1 MTCLTSDRLFGS
13 VLIERGSEVGGGDQ
27 RVQVGTLLQII
38 DTQESPDGRWSVLAA
53 GVERLQVVEW
63 LADDPFPRCIA
74 DRLPDGPQTPETDRL
89 RDLAVDLID
98 QLVRRH
104 FAGRGR
110 PPELPHLDEDPSLAS
125 FQLLSLS
132 PLGPL
137 DQLKA
142 LQMPDP
148 SSRLRFLVELLESE
162 ILVFDALS
170 GGDGNQP
177 SDGSSN

>member
-98 QLVRRH
+98 Q
-104 FAGRGR
+104 
-110 PPELPHLDEDPSLAS
+110 PELPHLDEDPSLAS